1 MTNTRDNSHFVIATL
16 SEFMRVWDLG
26 EDASLHLE
34 TAKGHVTMAFTC
46 KLGPPSAPHP
56 NPTFPPPPAPA
67 GKPRHRGPA
76 QREKNRQ
83 RAALYQATK
92 VAQKAVAPATT
103 SSSFISP
110 TSASVVTITPSS
122 TTAPVITPSTLC
134 PVTTSVPAV
143 ASSPSPIPQETV
155 SSSSAPVAA
164 TTPFR
169 GCPFYG
175 THPLLQGIGDGPVFG
190 PTVPFIWSA
199 AMVAGDRIRPLGPAR
214 TPIKCDKCQYSGDYL
229 FKIKDHRKEKHRLW
243 ECLRCD
249 GTFFNQPSFDKHD
262 CDPHPFAFQNK
273 LWKT

>member
-67 GKPRHRGPA
+67 AKPHHRGPA

-92 VAQKAVAPATT
+92 VAQKAAAPAT
-103 SSSFISP
+103 SSSLPSP
-110 TSASVVTITPSS
+110 TSASVVTTTPSS
-122 TTAPVITPSTLC
+122 TTAPVITPSTIC
-134 PVTTSVPAV
+134 PVTTSVPVV

-164 TTPFR
+164 TTPSR
-169 GCPFYG
+169 GCPFY
-175 THPLLQGIGDGPVFG
+175 GPVFG

-199 AMVAGDRIRPLGPAR
+199 AMVAGE
-214 TPIKCDKCQYSGDYL
+214 IKCDKCQYSGDHL
-229 FKIKDHRKEKHRLW
+229 FKIKEHRKEKHRLW

-249 GTFFNQPSFDKHD
+249 ETFHNQRSFDKHNNGPKKWFHD
-262 CDPHPFAFQNK
+262 CDLHPFAQEDWQF
-273 LWKT
+273 LL

>member
-1 MTNTRDNSHFVIATL
+1 MPRLFKPLFYQDWV
-16 SEFMRVWDLG
+16 
-26 EDASLHLE
+26 
-34 TAKGHVTMAFTC
+34 C

-67 GKPRHRGPA
+67 AKPQPHHRGPA

-92 VAQKAVAPATT
+92 VAQKAAAPATT
-103 SSSFISP
+103 SSSLPSP
-110 TSASVVTITPSS
+110 TSASVVNTTPSLI
-122 TTAPVITPSTLC
+122 TAPVITGSIIS
-134 PVTTSVPAV
+134 PVTTSVPVV

-199 AMVAGDRIRPLGPAR
+199 AMLPGDRY
-214 TPIKCDKCQYSGDYL
+214 PIKCDKCQYSGDYL

-249 GTFFNQPSFDKHD
+249 GTFFNQPSLDNHD
-262 CDPHPFAFQNK
+262 CDLHPFARRWIRQC
-273 LWKT
+273 LRWI